1 MKLAGC
7 VGRVGGLAIALGTG
21 ARLASVP
28 WLAAA
33 DPGLSGL
40 DLSDLF
46 GPGLTLESLV
56 PGLDSLLGLF

>member
-1 MKLAGC
+1 
-7 VGRVGGLAIALGTG
+7 
-21 ARLASVP
+21 
-28 WLAAA
+28 
-33 DPGLSGL
+33 LSGL